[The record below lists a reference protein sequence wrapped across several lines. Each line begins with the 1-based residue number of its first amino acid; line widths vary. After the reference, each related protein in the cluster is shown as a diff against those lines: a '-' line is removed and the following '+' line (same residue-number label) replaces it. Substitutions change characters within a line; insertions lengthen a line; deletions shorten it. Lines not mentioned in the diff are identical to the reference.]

1 MSYNDIF
8 IDMKNRKLTLRIT
21 ESQFIT
27 LCGRIVEDKTTKS
40 DFIRKLLD
48 ENEQFYRKEE
58 EIIKNTQNT
67 KNKLFSIIRGIKWQ
81 K

>member
-67 KNKLFSIIRGIKWQ
+67 KNKLFSIIRGIK
-81 K
+81 